1 MSAPVASQRAE
12 KALTEEDGGDAL
24 GEHGVGRELG
34 HLAGPDVGG
43 EDAAAGDPRGVDVH
57 EGLDGGLAA
66 AVLRAAN
73 QHAVRVEQV
82 ADGAALGEELGVGE
96 DGEGVLRVRVEH
108 GGHGVGRAHG
118 EGRLLDDNLVA
129 VGFL

>member
-12 KALTEEDGGDAL
+12 KALT
-24 GEHGVGRELG
+24 
-34 HLAGPDVGG
+34 

-129 VGFL
+129 VGLLRNRARRGLPTRPQR